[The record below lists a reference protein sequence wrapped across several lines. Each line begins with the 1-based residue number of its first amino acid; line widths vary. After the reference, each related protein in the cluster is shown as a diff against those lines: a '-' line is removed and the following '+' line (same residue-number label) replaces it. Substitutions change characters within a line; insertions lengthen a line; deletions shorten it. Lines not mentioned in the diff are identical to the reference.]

1 MIFHQNIKELL
12 GKLFRILK
20 WLTHIEISANAY
32 YYSKFQGLRTTHG
45 PSLTNETLKDI

>member
-32 YYSKFQGLRTTHG
+32 YYSKFQGLTAHA